1 MAQTLLGSRNPNFPQ
16 VQTAR
21 KLVGSRAPH
30 LETSKLETSKTKGG
44 ARASLFGWMTPPK
57 HSDTFATKTGTEKV

>member
-1 MAQTLLGSRNPNFPQ
+1 MAQTHLGSRNPNFPQ

-30 LETSKLETSKTKGG
+30 LETSKLETSKTTRWGQ
-44 ARASLFGWMTPPK
+44 SFFVWLD
-57 HSDTFATKTGTEKV
+57 DTTEALRNLCNENGDKKL